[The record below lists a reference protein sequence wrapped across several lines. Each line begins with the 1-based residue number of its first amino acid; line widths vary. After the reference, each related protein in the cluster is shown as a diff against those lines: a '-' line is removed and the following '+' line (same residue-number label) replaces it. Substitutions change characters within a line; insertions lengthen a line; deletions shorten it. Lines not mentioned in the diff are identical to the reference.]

1 MSRMLEPA
9 GLLAALL
16 LAAPLAAQQP
26 SPPGER
32 PAEPRRFSPVSALL
46 EHRAELELS
55 DAQVAQLEAIE
66 REGEARLRPLIERLQ
81 TMRES
86 LPERSR
92 MRRQGAEQR
101 DAARERLRG
110 MSEQQRDSLR
120 ERMRGVSE
128 QQRDSLRERLRGMS
142 EQMQQQREQRREQL
156 QQRRSQWESLSE
168 VERAELR
175 TQMEARRELMRELQA
190 ARRDLLQA
198 VEDVLT
204 EEQRAKLHE
213 LRLRRLGER
222 RGGAAGPRR

>member
-120 ERMRGVSE
+120 ER
-128 QQRDSLRERLRGMS
+128 LRGMS